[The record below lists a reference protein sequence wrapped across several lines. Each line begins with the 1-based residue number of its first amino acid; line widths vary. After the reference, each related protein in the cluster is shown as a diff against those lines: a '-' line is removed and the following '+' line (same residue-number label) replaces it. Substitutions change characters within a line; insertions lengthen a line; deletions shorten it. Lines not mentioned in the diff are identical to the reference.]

1 MRQCEHGRAIDPPE
15 QALMK
20 FAPELYALTLAAS
33 ATILMRIPYIV
44 ARIFTRAPRLG
55 YAT

>member
-1 MRQCEHGRAIDPPE
+1 
-15 QALMK
+15 MK

-44 ARIFTRAPRLG
+44 ARIFTRPLLG

>member
-44 ARIFTRAPRLG
+44 ARIFTRAPLLG